1 MVEEALM
8 AAEMYVTGMDRIDW
22 RRICTCLELRQLAP
36 SLRKAQCMAG
46 VGGGGDAWA
55 AQAAMELNVAMC

>member
-1 MVEEALM
+1 MVVEALM

-22 RRICTCLELRQLAP
+22 RGICTCLVLREPAL
-36 SLRKAQCMAG
+36 SRRKAQCMAG

-55 AQAAMELNVAMC
+55 AQAVMALNVAMC

>member
-1 MVEEALM
+1 M
-8 AAEMYVTGMDRIDW
+8 AAEVYVTGMDRIDW
-22 RRICTCLELRQLAP
+22 KGSAHVWSCASSL

-55 AQAAMELNVAMC
+55 AQETHGQHRQRWR